1 VTDATDHRD
10 RRSRFITWFLL
21 GTGAVVAF
29 LSLCQR
35 QKTLEKLSQ
44 WEFHLRAAGKVLV
57 LSDRDDLGSTRV
69 PSLEMVPGDEAPDL
83 LELARGTDDEAFAR
97 ALRDGGYGGV
107 VVDAE
112 RGTGPP
118 SVQSRLA
125 RFRPGRHFH
134 ALMLRPD
141 AGLYAPRDA
150 PDVEDEVLQF
160 LVRAAR
166 LRLAGATPEACSA
179 GAPRPALAAYGR
191 DGVEVALQIQ
201 GLKPKPVKTARAN
214 RIRRDL
220 YAAGA
225 GPSLLDAVMDA
236 ADGIVERFERAHS
249 VREGRLVE
257 ALDRYRIEL
266 HVLHSFTLVDHLG
279 VDGDA
284 EALRAFLD
292 RALEPGVT
300 GLAVGWTPLKKGR
313 ALGRKGFRFRLPAD
327 AVYWSRR
334 SGTRIAERVLLDAR
348 LGEIEDLGK
357 RPHVTLDAFRSI
369 HVMETSPGGAITRM
383 IMGMPARLPH
393 EDPSALLARVAGK
406 IASDMSGQGRLR
418 QSYYP
423 VRDLLWLSRPP
434 RGGAE
439 DAHAHGLGVMAL
451 DEAARALDDDA
462 LAAAAD
468 RALGRM
474 MGWLRACPDV
484 SPGPAASGPGELPSL
499 EKGQV
504 LAHCGPVDVT
514 GEPVAVSGWSP
525 GGRDA
530 AALPGGLVFVVHGA
544 TARLG
549 TSALALIGLV
559 EHVGRQPGP
568 GRRARLV
575 PLVRGLVEFILVM
588 QRDDGSFQSHFVV
601 KEHGL
606 SAFDEPGDP
615 GLALLALSRASA
627 LLDDPRIGPALE
639 RGFAAHA
646 RLVEAIL
653 PDGQPTAT
661 ACTRLAGHVPWATF
675 AAADAGLAPGDGP
688 RLLATLCLDGGVTG
702 GVPGARDVLAAAAS
716 ADALHLAGGQ
726 ETRVHDRAVG
736 VGLKLAHM
744 LVVTP
749 GVNDHHLPVPQRAAG
764 GVGRD
769 LLDHRQGLESA
780 FAVVALLTRIMR

>member
-1 VTDATDHRD
+1 VTDTTAHRD

-69 PSLEMVPGDEAPDL
+69 PSLEMVPGDEEPEL

-107 VVDAE
+107 VVGTE
-112 RGTGPP
+112 RVTGMP

-125 RFRPGRHFH
+125 RFRPGGHFH

-141 AGLYAPRDA
+141 AGLYAPRGA
-150 PDVEDEVLQF
+150 PQVADEVLEY

-166 LRLAGATPEACSA
+166 LRLSGATAEACSA

-201 GLKPKPVKTARAN
+201 GLKPKPVNTARAS

-225 GPSLLDAVMDA
+225 GPSLIDAVMDA
-236 ADGIVERFERAHS
+236 ADGIVERFERAHAE
-249 VREGRLVE
+249 REGRLVE

-266 HVLHSFTLVDHLG
+266 HVLHSFTLLEHTG
-279 VDGDA
+279 EDGNA
-284 EALRAFLD
+284 EELRAFLD

-300 GLAVGWTPLKKGR
+300 GLAVGWTPLREGR
-313 ALGRKGFRFRLPAD
+313 ALGRKGFRLRLPAD

-334 SGTRIAERVLLDAR
+334 NGTRIAERVLLDAR
-348 LGEIEDLGK
+348 LGKLEDLGK
-357 RPHVTLDAFRSI
+357 RPHVTLDAFRTI
-369 HVMETSPGGAITRM
+369 HVMETAPGGAITRM
-383 IMGMPARLPH
+383 SRGMPAHLPH
-393 EDPSALLARVAGK
+393 EDPTVLLARVAGK
-406 IASDMSGQGRLR
+406 IASDMSEQGRFR

-423 VRDLLWLSRPP
+423 VRDLLWLGTSP
-434 RGGAE
+434 RGGRE
-439 DAHAHGLGVMAL
+439 DALAHGLGVMAL
-451 DEAARALDDDA
+451 DEAARALDDEA
-462 LAAAAD
+462 LAGAAD
-468 RALGRM
+468 RALARM
-474 MGWLRACPDV
+474 LGWLRACPDV
-484 SPGPAASGPGELPSL
+484 VPGPAASGPGELPSL
-499 EKGQV
+499 GQEQV
-504 LAHCGPVDVT
+504 LEHCGPVDVT

-525 GGRDA
+525 GGRHE
-530 AALPGGLVFVVHGA
+530 AALPGGLVFVVHGG

-549 TSALALIGLV
+549 ASALALIGLV
-559 EHVGRQPGP
+559 EHIARQPGP

-588 QRDDGSFQSHFVV
+588 QRDDGSFRSHFVV
-601 KEHGL
+601 EEHGRA
-606 SAFDEPGDP
+606 AFDEPGDA
-615 GLALLALSRASA
+615 GLALLALSRAST
-627 LLDDPRIGPALE
+627 LLDDPRIEPALQ
-639 RGFAAHA
+639 RGFVEQA
-646 RLVEAIL
+646 RLVEASV
-653 PDGQPTAT
+653 PDGQPTRASC
-661 ACTRLAGHVPWATF
+661 ARLAGDVPWATF
-675 AAADAGLAPGDGP
+675 AAADAGVAPGDGP
-688 RLLATLCLDGGVTG
+688 RLLATLCLDPG

-716 ADALHLAGGQ
+716 AEALRLTGGQ
-726 ETRVHDRAVG
+726 EARLHDRAAG
-736 VGLKLAHM
+736 TGLKIAHM

-749 GVNDHHLPVPQRAAG
+749 GVNDHHLPVPGRAAG

-769 LLDHRQGLESA
+769 LLDHHQGLESA